1 MFAIDIE
8 TIPDLSMVDLL
19 PEVTASKV
27 LKDPAKI
34 AADIEEKKRK
44 QLETMALDPLFAKVI
59 CISIYNPKEKY
70 VLMGEEADIISKFWD
85 VVGTKSQLVTYNG
98 KGFDLDV
105 LLKRGVRYGIGRF
118 AIDRFIRDKY
128 KSGRVVD
135 IMEDFCKPGESRSL
149 NTLAKV
155 YLGKEKREIDVKLF
169 PELLETEEG
178 RAQIG
183 EYCLH
188 DARLTW
194 ELAEKLG
201 YYMDEE

>member
-1 MFAIDIE
+1 MSFAIDIE
-8 TIPDLSMVDLL
+8 TIPDLSMIDLL
-19 PEVTASKV
+19 PEVTANKV

-44 QLETMALDPLFAKVI
+44 QIETMALDSVFAKVV
-59 CISIYNPKEKY
+59 CISIYNPNEKY
-70 VLMGEEADIISKFWD
+70 VLMGEEEEIIGQFWD
-85 VVGTKSQLVTYNG
+85 IVGTKSQLITYNG

-105 LLKRGVRYGIGRF
+105 LLKRGIRYGIGKF
-118 AIDRFIRDKY
+118 AIDKFIRERY

-155 YLGKEKREIDVKLF
+155 YLGKEKREIDVKTF
-169 PELLETEEG
+169 PELLKTEEG

-194 ELAEKLG
+194 ELAEKFG
-201 YYMDEE
+201 YYLD